1 MSGWKQIWRWFSLVQ
16 SHLCLIAVI
25 IERNHPVA
33 ETTKALLLGRPR
45 FAAGVEAS
53 ARQLP
58 WVPLLTSLEGFSG
71 GAPSAVR
78 VLGLWLR
85 SVLSSLSLWLV
96 SLGRTFDSLSQAQ
109 VSVGKPVPLYG
120 TDLIS
125 VCRGWS
131 WGKNALLLT
140 SNTWD
145 MTAHSCSWGIL
156 GFLTGDGWLRGVC
169 LAWAPVHHSTLG
181 LMPLGSGCS
190 QTICS
195 LVGHPACFGW
205 LTVPQQLLEVLF
217 IAMSPAHSTPPSPYK
232 LLHRW
237 PDFWCKKS
245 LSTVPFF
252 LQCMCMCV

>member
-25 IERNHPVA
+25 IEWNHPVA

-45 FAAGVEAS
+45 FVAGVEAS

-71 GAPSAVR
+71 GPPSVVR
-78 VLGLWLR
+78 VFGLWVR

-109 VSVGKPVPLYG
+109 VSVGKAVPLYG

-140 SNTWD
+140 SNTGHD
-145 MTAHSCSWGIL
+145 SPQLLLRHL
-156 GFLTGDGWLRGVC
+156 GFSYWGQLAKRCLPGLGPGASFNAGLDATPLRV
-169 LAWAPVHHSTLG
+169 
-181 LMPLGSGCS
+181 
-190 QTICS
+190 
-195 LVGHPACFGW
+195 
-205 LTVPQQLLEVLF
+205 
-217 IAMSPAHSTPPSPYK
+217 
-232 LLHRW
+232 
-237 PDFWCKKS
+237 
-245 LSTVPFF
+245 
-252 LQCMCMCV
+252 